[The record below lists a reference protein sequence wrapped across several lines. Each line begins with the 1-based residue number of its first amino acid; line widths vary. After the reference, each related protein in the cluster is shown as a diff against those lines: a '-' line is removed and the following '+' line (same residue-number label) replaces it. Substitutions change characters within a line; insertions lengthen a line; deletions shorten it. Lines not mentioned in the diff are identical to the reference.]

1 MYLDKFVRN
10 AVGINLNLILRLCLF
25 AADLGLKGFCCVC
38 GAGLAKALLVVEA
51 WYVSLVAVG
60 KLYLG
65 H

>member
-10 AVGINLNLILRLCLF
+10 TVGINLNLILRLCLF
-25 AADLGLKGFCCVC
+25 AADLGLKGFAVR

-60 KLYLG
+60 KLPLG